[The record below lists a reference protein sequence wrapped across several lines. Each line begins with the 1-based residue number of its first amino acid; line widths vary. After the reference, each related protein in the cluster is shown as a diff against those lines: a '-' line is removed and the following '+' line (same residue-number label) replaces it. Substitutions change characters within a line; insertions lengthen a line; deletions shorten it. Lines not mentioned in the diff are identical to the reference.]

1 MEPIYTEGEAQAGN
15 APINQSPKDQDVVWF
30 ERQPTRNP
38 QSLRRLKEDSLE
50 GFASEPE
57 EPGGE
62 RFGFL
67 KISAIR
73 ETGPERVEVELELT
87 PAAAREPID
96 LESLGLRDIQI
107 STRESKSGGRSV
119 WLTGS
124 GDFFGSVG
132 DTVRLLPMSGIK
144 REPRR
149 KVYWRKTYLIDV
161 FTRDTGSQ
169 TGIDLPETTQ
179 QYIVDLASRSAS
191 DQCRYGDPGDSHRA
205 KSAAQCKAS
214 EFMLKTGGTQQQ
226 LVVGRCSLLLR
237 EPVTDVADHERERIR
252 VRAR

>member
-1 MEPIYTEGEAQAGN
+1 MTLRFPEWCRVGPSGLVNGSLFTRKGRRRPGMRLLIKVQRIRTLWPAA
-15 APINQSPKDQDVVWF
+15 
-30 ERQPTRNP
+30 RNP
-38 QSLRRLKEDSLE
+38 QSLHRLKEDSLE

-124 GDFFGSVG
+124 GTSLEVSVTPFG
-132 DTVRLLPMSGIK
+132 
-144 REPRR
+144 
-149 KVYWRKTYLIDV
+149 YC
-161 FTRDTGSQ
+161 Q
-169 TGIDLPETTQ
+169 
-179 QYIVDLASRSAS
+179 
-191 DQCRYGDPGDSHRA
+191 
-205 KSAAQCKAS
+205 
-214 EFMLKTGGTQQQ
+214 
-226 LVVGRCSLLLR
+226 
-237 EPVTDVADHERERIR
+237 
-252 VRAR
+252 

>member
-15 APINQSPKDQDVVWF
+15 APIDQSPKDQDVVWF
-30 ERQPTRNP
+30 ERQPARNP
-38 QSLRRLKEDSLE
+38 QSLHRLKEDSLE

-73 ETGPERVEVELELT
+73 ETGPERVEVELT

-124 GDFFGSVG
+124 GDSLEVSVTPFG
-132 DTVRLLPMSGIK
+132 
-144 REPRR
+144 
-149 KVYWRKTYLIDV
+149 YC
-161 FTRDTGSQ
+161 Q
-169 TGIDLPETTQ
+169 
-179 QYIVDLASRSAS
+179 
-191 DQCRYGDPGDSHRA
+191 
-205 KSAAQCKAS
+205 
-214 EFMLKTGGTQQQ
+214 
-226 LVVGRCSLLLR
+226 
-237 EPVTDVADHERERIR
+237 
-252 VRAR
+252 